1 MNNKKL
7 RDILDKDDFR
17 KEDLIY
23 LLSLCNDQDRF
34 KIFEKAKQIKEE
46 YVGNKVYLRGLIEYS
61 NRCVKDCNYCGI
73 RLHNKKV
80 VRYTLE
86 DEDVLKC
93 AEYAYKNNYASIVIQ
108 SGELTGKE
116 FTDKISSLLRKINK
130 RTNHSLKITLSCGE
144 QSFDTYKEW
153 IEAGAH
159 RYLLRIES
167 SNPEIYKAIHPNN
180 NSHSFSKRIASLIH
194 LKEAGYQVGTG
205 IMIGL
210 PGQSIEDLAKDLLF
224 IQNSDVD
231 MVGMGPYVEHID
243 TPMYN
248 FKDQLLS
255 QEERYNLSMIMFA
268 LLRIMMKDINIAS
281 TTALDALNPNGRIEA
296 LEIASNVIMPNLTP
310 IKYTENYHLYN
321 NKPDSLHSDALV
333 DHIQYAAQLSGNKIA
348 FGEHGDS
355 MHFTKFH
362 RDNTKK

>member
-46 YVGNKVYLRGLIEYS
+46 YVGKKVYLRGLIEYS

-144 QSFDTYKEW
+144 QSLDTYKEW

-167 SNPEIYKAIHPNN
+167 SNPEIYKSIHPNN
-180 NSHSFSKRIASLIH
+180 ISHSFSKRIASLIH

-210 PGQSIEDLAKDLLF
+210 PGQSIDRSGK
-224 IQNSDVD
+224 
-231 MVGMGPYVEHID
+231 
-243 TPMYN
+243 
-248 FKDQLLS
+248 
-255 QEERYNLSMIMFA
+255 R
-268 LLRIMMKDINIAS
+268 
-281 TTALDALNPNGRIEA
+281 
-296 LEIASNVIMPNLTP
+296 
-310 IKYTENYHLYN
+310 
-321 NKPDSLHSDALV
+321 SLVHSK
-333 DHIQYAAQLSGNKIA
+333 Q
-348 FGEHGDS
+348 
-355 MHFTKFH
+355 
-362 RDNTKK
+362 